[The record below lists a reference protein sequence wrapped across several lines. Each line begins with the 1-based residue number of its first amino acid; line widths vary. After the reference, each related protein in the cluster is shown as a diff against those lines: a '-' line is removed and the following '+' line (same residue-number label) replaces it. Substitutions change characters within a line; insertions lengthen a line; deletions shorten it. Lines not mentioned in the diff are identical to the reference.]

1 MAQQSDKEKQPP
13 QSQKRPGSGLK
24 MDPPPKTD
32 PVPKGDKMKDKVLF
46 ITGGDSGIGKAV
58 VLLFAQQGADI
69 SFVYL
74 DEHDDAEDTR
84 KKVENEYGRKCLAIP
99 GNITDE
105 NFCKEAIQKTIDKFG
120 RIDVLIN
127 NAGTQFEEDSILN
140 ITTEHLVTTF
150 YTNIISMFWLTKAAL
165 PHMQDGSAII
175 NTTSVTAYRGHKQLI
190 DYSATKGAIVSF
202 TRSLAL
208 SLKDKNI
215 RVNAVAP
222 GPIWTPLVA
231 ATMSPQEAAEHGSKA
246 PLQRAGE
253 PNEVSP
259 CYLFLACNAD
269 SAYITGQVMH
279 PNGGEIVNG

>member
-32 PVPKGDKMKDKVLF
+32 PVPKGDKMKDKVLI

-222 GPIWTPLVA
+222 GPIWTPLIA